1 MKKLFT
7 LFALCT
13 LTLAAN
19 ATKYNYLCGI
29 TDLTVDTLASTTK
42 NQFTITFS
50 QKCKNTAE
58 YTSKPE
64 TFYTSTVKI
73 VLNSDDRTLEGV
85 YTTEGASR
93 TSNSANINDQT
104 INMVN
109 TEFTSG
115 STSRVLYKDENYVS
129 RFVINKEADGSYSI
143 GECTLYFSQRLN
155 QTNIYVYNYSYDAE
169 HILEQGISQTPF
181 VFGYTG
187 EYVTAVYNYD
197 MTVNGISVIRDDS
210 EYDAIRY
217 FLTLSC
223 SGTCRENNDVRNYEV
238 QLAIYPSAANIA
250 GSYSTQGSG
259 ASNLLWSQNCY
270 VKDLK
275 INKQRNLAND
285 SVSTIQIKDKGNK
298 QYSFYGGT
306 LTCTDVDLNYQA
318 VYGKKRIEAVH
329 YYHFSDNDGEGIP
342 FGYDEENT
350 TVDLTPTKVVV
361 EATTEG
367 GEASGFSLTVPA
379 TAEGVNYT
387 VYIDLASTSLAG
399 VHTYGNTLG
408 GWTKV
413 ECGSSISNEASTG
426 STVTINAK
434 SGNTYTLSGS
444 LLCEN
449 GFTYNLKSFDFQYG
463 TSTGTDQVSEGR
475 TDATKVLRN
484 GVLVI
489 EKNGKRYTAQ
499 GVEITR

>member
-1 MKKLFT
+1 MKKIFL
-7 LFALCT
+7 LVALCA
-13 LTLAAN
+13 LTMVAN
-19 ATKYNYLCGI
+19 ATTYNYLCGI
-29 TDLTVDTLASTTK
+29 TDLTVDTLQSTSK
-42 NQFTITFS
+42 NQYTITFS

-93 TSNSANINDQT
+93 TSNSANVNDQT

-143 GECTLYFSQRLN
+143 GECTLYFSQRVN

-187 EYVTAVYNYD
+187 EYHEAVYHYD
-197 MTVNGISVIRDDS
+197 MTVNGISVVRDDS
-210 EYDAIRY
+210 DYDAIRY

-223 SGTCRENNDVRNYEV
+223 VGKNREDNTERNYEV
-238 QLAIYPSAANIA
+238 QLAIYPSSESIVGTFA
-250 GSYSTQGSG
+250 TQGG
-259 ASNLLWSQNCY
+259 NLLYSSNSY

-275 INKQRNLAND
+275 INKTRYLAND
-285 SVSTIQIKDKGNK
+285 SLSSIQIKSKGVN

-306 LTCTDVDLNYQA
+306 LTCTDLDANYSA
-318 VYGKKRIEAVH
+318 VYGKKRVEAVH
-329 YYHFSDNDGEGIP
+329 YYHFSDYDGEGIP
-342 FGYDEENT
+342 FGFDEDSKEVELTANSAAVET
-350 TVDLTPTKVVV
+350 TVDGIEITLQAKDSNNV
-361 EATTEG
+361 A
-367 GEASGFSLTVPA
+367 
-379 TAEGVNYT
+379 YT
-387 VYIDLASTSLAG
+387 VYVILDSETLAG
-399 VHTYGNTLG
+399 TYTYNSGLSA
-408 GWTKV
+408 WSKV
-413 ECGSSISNEASTG
+413 GRGVNDSYIISG

-434 SGNTYTLSGS
+434 GNDVYTISGN

-449 GFTYNLKSFDFQYG
+449 EMTYILKPFDFSQVA
-463 TSTGTDQVSEGR
+463 TGIEDVRSENAGAVR
-475 TDATKVLRN
+475 S
-484 GVLVI
+484 
-489 EKNGKRYTAQ
+489 EKILLDGQMYIFRGEKIFDAQ
-499 GVEITR
+499 GKQVK

>member
-1 MKKLFT
+1 MKKIFL
-7 LFALCT
+7 LAALCA
-13 LTLAAN
+13 LTMVVN
-19 ATKYNYLCGI
+19 AKTYNYLCGI
-29 TDLTVDTLASTTK
+29 TDLTVDTLKSTTK
-42 NQFTITFS
+42 NQYTITFS

-58 YTSKPE
+58 YTSNPE

-93 TSNSANINDQT
+93 TSNSANVNDQT

-181 VFGYTG
+181 VFGYSG
-187 EYVTAVYNYD
+187 EYQAAVYHYD
-197 MTVNGISVIRDDS
+197 MTVNGISVVRDDS
-210 EYDAIRY
+210 DYDAIRY

-223 SGTCRENNDVRNYEV
+223 VGKNREDNTERNYEV
-238 QLAIYPSAANIA
+238 QLAIYPSSESIVGTFA
-250 GSYSTQGSG
+250 TQGG
-259 ASNLLWSQNCY
+259 NLLYSSNSY

-275 INKQRNLAND
+275 INKTRYLAND
-285 SVSTIQIKDKGNK
+285 SLSTIQIKSKGTN

-318 VYGKKRIEAVH
+318 VYGKKRVEAVH
-329 YYHFSDNDGEGIP
+329 YYHFSDNEGAGIP
-342 FGYDEENT
+342 FGYDETSKEVELT
-350 TVDLTPTKVVV
+350 ASKISVASVLDGWQITVTAADANSVSYSLLMEIESESIDGTFTYNNGLSAWSKVERGQSSWYV
-361 EATTEG
+361 
-367 GEASGFSLTVPA
+367 ASGATLTINKKSN
-379 TAEGVNYT
+379 GNYT
-387 VYIDLASTSLAG
+387 I
-399 VHTYGNTLG
+399 
-408 GWTKV
+408 
-413 ECGSSISNEASTG
+413 
-426 STVTINAK
+426 
-434 SGNTYTLSGS
+434 SGN

-449 GFTYNLKSFDFQYG
+449 EMTYILKPFDFSY
-463 TSTGTDQVSEGR
+463 TATGIEAISDQPSGVSK
-475 TDATKVLRN
+475 KVLLD
-484 GVLVI
+484 GQIYLIYEGQMYDVQ
-489 EKNGKRYTAQ
+489 GKE
-499 GVEITR
+499 VK

>member
-1 MKKLFT
+1 MKKVFML
-7 LFALCT
+7 LALCA
-13 LTLAAN
+13 LTMAVN
-19 ATKYNYLCGI
+19 ASTYNYLCAI
-29 TDLTVDTLASTTK
+29 TELKVDTLQSTSK
-42 NQFTITFS
+42 NQYTITFS

-115 STSRVLYKDENYVS
+115 STSRVLYKDESYVS
-129 RFVINKEADGSYSI
+129 KFVINKEADGSYSI

-197 MTVNGISVIRDDS
+197 MTVNGVNVTRDNSDY
-210 EYDAIRY
+210 EAIRY

-250 GSYSTQGSG
+250 GTYATQGNS
-259 ASNLLWSQNCY
+259 SLLYAPNCY

-275 INKQRNLAND
+275 ISKQRNLAND
-285 SVSTIQIKDKGNK
+285 SLSSVMIKDKGNK

-306 LTCTDVDLNYQA
+306 LTCTDPDMNYLA

-329 YYHFSDNDGEGIP
+329 YYHFSDNGGEGIP
-342 FGYDEENT
+342 FGYDEENK
-350 TVDLTPTKVVV
+350 TVELTPSKVSVD
-361 EATTEG
+361 ETTEG
-367 GEASGFSLTVPA
+367 GETTGYSLTVNA
-379 TAEGVNYT
+379 TSEGINYT
-387 VYIDLASTSLAG
+387 VLLDIESATLAG
-399 VHTYGNTLG
+399 THSANSSLST
-408 GWTKV
+408 WSKV
-413 ECGSSISNEASTG
+413 ERGSSSSYISSG

-434 SGNTYTLSGS
+434 GGNGYTLSGN

-449 GFTYNLKSFDFQYG
+449 GYTYVLKAFDFNYG
-463 TSTGTDQVSEGR
+463 NSTTTGIENLSPTLPSREGVKILRDGKLYLMYKGTMYDVQ
-475 TDATKVLRN
+475 
-484 GVLVI
+484 
-489 EKNGKRYTAQ
+489 GKR
-499 GVEITR
+499 I

>member
-1 MKKLFT
+1 MKKVFML
-7 LFALCT
+7 LALCA
-13 LTLAAN
+13 LTMVAN
-19 ATKYNYLCGI
+19 ATTYNYLCGI
-29 TDLTVDTLASTTK
+29 TDLTVDTLKSTTK
-42 NQFTITFS
+42 NQYTITFS

-93 TSNSANINDQT
+93 TSNSANVNDQT

-143 GECTLYFSQRLN
+143 GECTLYFSQRVN

-197 MTVNGISVIRDDS
+197 MTVNGISVVRDDS
-210 EYDAIRY
+210 DYDAIRY

-223 SGTCRENNDVRNYEV
+223 VGKNREDNTERNYEV
-238 QLAIYPSAANIA
+238 QLAIYPSSESIVGTFA
-250 GSYSTQGSG
+250 TQGG
-259 ASNLLWSQNCY
+259 NLLYSSNSY

-275 INKQRNLAND
+275 INKTRYLAND
-285 SVSTIQIKDKGNK
+285 SLSTIQIKSKGTN

-318 VYGKKRIEAVH
+318 VYGKKRVEAVH
-329 YYHFSDNDGEGIP
+329 YYHFSDNEGAGIP
-342 FGYDEENT
+342 FGYDETSKEVELT
-350 TVDLTPTKVVV
+350 ASKISVASVLDGWQITVTAADANSVSYSLLMEIESESIDGTFTYNNGLSAWSKVERGQSSSYV
-361 EATTEG
+361 
-367 GEASGFSLTVPA
+367 ASGSTLTINKKSN
-379 TAEGVNYT
+379 GNYT
-387 VYIDLASTSLAG
+387 I
-399 VHTYGNTLG
+399 
-408 GWTKV
+408 
-413 ECGSSISNEASTG
+413 
-426 STVTINAK
+426 
-434 SGNTYTLSGS
+434 SGN

-449 GFTYNLKSFDFQYG
+449 EMTYILKPFDFSY
-463 TSTGTDQVSEGR
+463 TATGIEAISDQPSGVSK
-475 TDATKVLRN
+475 KVLLD
-484 GVLVI
+484 GQIYLIYEGQMYDVQ
-489 EKNGKRYTAQ
+489 GKEVR
-499 GVEITR
+499 